1 MPKKICIVTGRFP
14 ARSETFVVNHA
25 VGLAHRGYEVT
36 VVCQG
41 VGLGMSLAELDALDA
56 VGLSRVHIKPYGLV
70 RVRNAIQ
77 MLSRLIRRPKLI
89 RFILT
94 HGPWTR
100 RELFLADAY
109 AEEIEK
115 DKPELL
121 HIHYGIYAAVL
132 CRIGIPSNAI
142 VSWHGY
148 DANIFPRRR
157 GEDMYHA
164 LFANPSV
171 KHTVGS
177 SFMEERLE
185 ALGCQIQKLS
195 KVPMG
200 VDLNKF
206 KFVDRSERTSS
217 VLKIVSVGRLD
228 EMKGHCYLINA
239 VAQLIDKGVSVQL
252 RIIGEGPLR
261 EVLDS
266 QIKESTLGDYIE
278 LLGALNSRVVRR
290 ELESADLFALAG
302 VEAENG
308 RVETQGVVL
317 IEAQATGLPIVASKV
332 GGVPDSLIDGE
343 TGILCDPEN
352 VDQLAQALQR
362 YAEHKEL
369 RMNHG
374 RAASQFVQQRFS
386 LSTMLDSFEALYDR
400 I

>member
-25 VGLAHRGYEVT
+25 TGLARRDYEVT
-36 VVCQG
+36 VVSQG
-41 VGLGMSLAELDALDA
+41 VGSGMSLAELDALDA
-56 VGLSRVHIKPYGLV
+56 VGVRRVHIKAYGQG
-70 RVRNAIQ
+70 RVRNVIQ
-77 MLSRLIRRPKLI
+77 MLSQLVRRPKLI
-89 RFILT
+89 RFILPR
-94 HGPWTR
+94 GPWTR

-121 HIHYGIYAAVL
+121 HIHYGIHAALL
-132 CRIGIPSNAI
+132 CRIGMPSLAI
-142 VSWHGY
+142 ATWHGF
-148 DANIFPRRR
+148 DANMLPRHR

-177 SFMEERLE
+177 TFMAERLE
-185 ALGCQIQKLS
+185 ALGCQTQKFS

-217 VLKIVSVGRLD
+217 VLKIISVGRLD
-228 EMKGHCYLINA
+228 EMKGHCYLIDA
-239 VAQLIDKGVSVQL
+239 VTKLIDIGVSVQL

-261 EVLDS
+261 EALES
-266 QIKESTLGDYIE
+266 QIEESSAGDYIE
-278 LLGALNSRVVRR
+278 LLGAQNSRVVRR

-317 IEAQATGLPIVASKV
+317 IEAQATGLPIVASRV
-332 GGVPDSLIDGE
+332 GGVPDSLIDGL
-343 TGILCDPEN
+343 TGALCEPKN
-352 VDQLAQALQR
+352 IDQLVAAIQG
-362 YAEHKEL
+362 YAENL
-369 RMNHG
+369 GYRLAHG